1 VRNENIDR
9 YGKFRNLAAA
19 EVVSFCNN
27 GVVNYFMAENHRN
40 RWLAWGIVAAL
51 GVVLIGAA
59 IWYFHR
65 RHDAGPQYMTVPVTR
80 GELTQL
86 VTATGILNPVTNVQ
100 VGCQIS
106 GTIQKLSADYNT
118 VVKAGQLIA
127 EIDPRIY
134 QAQVE
139 QATADLAS
147 ARANQELQR
156 VQTSRD
162 AELFTNKL
170 ISGSDY
176 DTAVATLH
184 EAEATVQIKQASLDN
199 ARANLGYCKI
209 YSPVDGIVISRSV
222 DVGQTVAA
230 SFNTPTLFQIA
241 NDLTKMQIDSSVAEA
256 DIGGCEEGQQV
267 AFNVD
272 AYPYRT
278 FYGKVTQVRN
288 APTTVNNVVT
298 YDCVVAVDN
307 ADYKLK
313 PGMTANPLNIVVAER
328 RDALKIPNAAL
339 RFRPPEGAV
348 PGSVTN
354 SLASTNRFGAGAAQ
368 GFGSGTNRFR
378 GLGGNG
384 SPGGGFG
391 GRRPGGFGGFGGAGG
406 HGSQPVRTVYVLSG
420 KDHDAILKP
429 VPIKTGITDGVFTEV
444 LSGLKEGDQVV
455 TGLAYGNLPATP
467 AANPFGGPRFR

>member
-1 VRNENIDR
+1 
-9 YGKFRNLAAA
+9 
-19 EVVSFCNN
+19 
-27 GVVNYFMAENHRN
+27 MAENHGI
-40 RWLAWGIVAAL
+40 RWVTWVIVLALLVMLSAVGI
-51 GVVLIGAA
+51 
-59 IWYFHR
+59 WHFR
-65 RHDAGPQYMTVPVTR
+65 RGHNAGPQYQTVQVTR

-86 VTATGILNPVTNVQ
+86 VTATGTLNPVTNVQ

-106 GTIQKLSADYNT
+106 GTIQKLYADYNT
-118 VVKAGQLIA
+118 VVKAGQLIG

-147 ARANQELQR
+147 AKANQELQR
-156 VQTSRD
+156 VQTARN

-184 EAEATVQIKQASLDN
+184 EADATVQIKQASLDN

-256 DIGGCEEGQQV
+256 DIGGVEVGQAV
-267 AFNVD
+267 TFNVD
-272 AYPYRT
+272 AYPYRVFHGT
-278 FYGKVTQVRN
+278 VTQVRN

-307 ADYKLK
+307 PDYKLK
-313 PGMTANPLNIVVAER
+313 PGMTANPLNIVIAER
-328 RDALKIPNAAL
+328 PDALKIPNAAL
-339 RFRPPEGAV
+339 RFRPPDGAV
-348 PGSVTN
+348 PGPGTNAVTG
-354 SLASTNRFGAGAAQ
+354 TNRPVAAATQ
-368 GFGSGTNRFR
+368 GSSSGTNRFR
-378 GLGGNG
+378 GFGGNG
-384 SPGGGFG
+384 FPGGGFG

-406 HGSQPVRTVYVLSG
+406 HGSQPVRTVYVLSS
-420 KDHDAILKP
+420 KDHDAALKP

-444 LSGLKEGDQVV
+444 LSGLKEEDQIV
-455 TGLAYGNLPATP
+455 TGLAFGDESTTTAR
-467 AANPFGGPRFR
+467 NPFAPRFR